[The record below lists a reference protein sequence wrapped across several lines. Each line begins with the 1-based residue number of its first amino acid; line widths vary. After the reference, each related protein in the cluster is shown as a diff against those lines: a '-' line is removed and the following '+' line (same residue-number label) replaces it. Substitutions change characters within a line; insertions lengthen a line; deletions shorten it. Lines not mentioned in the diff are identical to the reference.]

1 MMRDL
6 QNALDQVED
15 TSVAMYPTFFHQH
28 AFHLVS
34 YISMLNTVTYFLLL
48 GAFIY
53 LNICYFLF
61 LYKSIN
67 NVFN

>member
-15 TSVAMYPTFFHQH
+15 TSVAMYPTFQH

-34 YISMLNTVTYFLLL
+34 YISML
-48 GAFIY
+48 
-53 LNICYFLF
+53 
-61 LYKSIN
+61 KQ
-67 NVFN
+67 